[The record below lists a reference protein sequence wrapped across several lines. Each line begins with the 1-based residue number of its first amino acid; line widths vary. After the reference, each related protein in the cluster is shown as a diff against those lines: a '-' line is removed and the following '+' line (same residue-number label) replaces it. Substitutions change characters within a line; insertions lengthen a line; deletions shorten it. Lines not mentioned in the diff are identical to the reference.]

1 MWQETLLTILALQFV
16 NHTDSFLVPSVLYT
30 LGCLAVLVR
39 DISVVYWG
47 AGEASI
53 SFRPAQPDQSP
64 TVCLFIETWSLYVTL
79 LVLDLGTLTR
89 LSLNPQRISL
99 PLPMHTLP
107 HLEVCTL

>member
-1 MWQETLLTILALQFV
+1 MWQETLFV
-16 NHTDSFLVPSVLYT
+16 NQMDSFLVPSVLYT

-53 SFRPAQPDQSP
+53 SIRSTQPDQSP
-64 TVCLFIETWSLYVTL
+64 TVCLFVETWSLYVTL
-79 LVLDLGTLTR
+79 VVLDLDTLTR

-99 PLPMHTLP
+99 PLPVHTLP